1 MKALSPLALAIA
13 ALAPMLASANDTY
26 TYNEQLKLADLVVT
40 SGRVPQAKSE
50 ATNLTTVFT
59 RDDIDR
65 LNPSTVGDL
74 LSRVPGVQ
82 IGQSGGRGSVTGLY
96 VRGTKSA
103 QTLVLLD
110 GQRINVA
117 SAGAAPLEMLS
128 IEQIE
133 RIEVSRGANSVLY
146 GSEAIGGVIQ
156 IFTRRGY
163 GEGVQPRVRLA
174 YGSRS
179 TWERSAGLSGGSG
192 TTRFSLNASSE
203 EANGFNR
210 TDTSTGP
217 NSDHDA
223 VRNNGLSFNLSHR
236 FSDEMEAG
244 LTVLDQRGETE
255 YDLGYMGSYPYDEFE
270 LKSYTGFLGLQLN
283 PLWHS
288 RLELGH
294 SQSRRM
300 FRADDNPAKDS
311 LSTYRD
317 TLNWLNDLDLN
328 DRHSLTVGTEWY
340 EDRLNSNTAYAEDS
354 RWNKA
359 GYVQHRFAG
368 ERFSTELGL
377 RHDRNEQFGSEN
389 SWRGALT
396 IPVGVHHQMVLSYSE
411 GFRAPTFVDLYYPSS
426 ANPDLQPEKS
436 KSYEAQWRSQLA
448 EHTRLE
454 ASVYRT
460 DIDDAI
466 VLDASRN
473 YAPYNVSEARIHGF
487 EASLSHLFMGWHADL
502 GLSLIDP
509 RDRETG
515 KTLSRRARR
524 TLSLDLDRQFG
535 ALSVGASWRA
545 VSSAYSDEANNQR
558 LAGYGVL
565 GLRGGWQV
573 TEELE
578 LGLKVDNLL
587 DRRYVQAQD
596 SDYANFPQV
605 VLRDYLEEG
614 RSALFSVTWTPSF

>member
-1 MKALSPLALAIA
+1 MKSLNLLALAIA
-13 ALAPMLASANDTY
+13 AVAPMLASANDSRAY
-26 TYNEQLKLADLVVT
+26 DEQLKLNDLVVT
-40 SGRVPQAKSE
+40 SARLPQTKTE
-50 ATNLTTVFT
+50 ATNLTTIFT

-65 LNPSTVGDL
+65 LQPSTVSDL

-110 GQRINVA
+110 GQRINTA

-128 IEQIE
+128 VEQIE
-133 RIEVSRGANSVLY
+133 RVEVSRGANSVLY

-156 IFTRRGY
+156 IFTRRSH
-163 GEGVQPRVRLA
+163 GEGLQPRARLA
-174 YGSRS
+174 YGNRS
-179 TWERSAGLSGGSG
+179 TWERSAGLSGSSG
-192 TTRFSLNASSE
+192 ATRFSLNASSE
-203 EANGFNR
+203 ETNGVNR
-210 TDTSTGP
+210 TDISSGP

-223 VRNNGLSFNLSHR
+223 FRNNGVSFNLSHS
-236 FSDEMEAG
+236 FSDSVEAG
-244 LTVLDQRGETE
+244 LTLLDQRGETE

-270 LKSYTGFLGLQLN
+270 LKSYTGFLGAQLN
-283 PLWHS
+283 SLWHS

-294 SQSRRM
+294 SESRRF
-300 FRADDNPAKDS
+300 FRADGNPAKDS

-317 TLNWLNDLDLN
+317 TVNWLNDLSLN
-328 DRHSLTVGTEWY
+328 DRHSLTIGAEWY
-340 EDRLNSNTAYAEDS
+340 EDRLNSNTAYAEDN

-359 GYVQHRFAG
+359 GYIQHRFAG
-368 ERFSTELGL
+368 EHFSTELGL

-389 SWRGALT
+389 SWRGALMV
-396 IPVGVHHQMVLSYSE
+396 PVNVHNQLIFSYSE
-411 GFRAPTFVDLYYPSS
+411 GFRAPTFVDLYYPYS
-426 ANPDLQPEKS
+426 ANADLQPEHS
-436 KSYEAQWRSQLA
+436 KSYEVQWRSQLA
-448 EHTRLE
+448 ERTRLE
-454 ASVYRT
+454 ASLYRT

-473 YAPYNVSEARIHGF
+473 YTPYNVSEARINGF
-487 EASLSHLFMGWHADL
+487 EASLSHVILDWRADL
-502 GLSLIDP
+502 GVSFIDP
-509 RDRETG
+509 RDRDTG

-535 ALSVGASWRA
+535 VVSVGASWRA
-545 VSSAYSDEANNQR
+545 VSSAYSDEANAQK

-573 TEELE
+573 TEEVE

-587 DRRYVQAQD
+587 DRRYVLAQD
-596 SDYANFPQV
+596 SDYSDFPQV

-614 RSALFSVTWTPSF
+614 RSALFSVTWTPSL